1 YLEDLWPSTE
11 EIQNVIDEVVTPEI
25 FRSEYDNLFES
36 NERWNAIETTNEPL
50 YEWQED
56 STYIQNPPFF
66 EGLTPE
72 LGEIKPLNISKV
84 LGYFGYSIT
93 TDHISPAAAFAIY
106 MPYGAYLQEKC
117 VTARN
122 V

>member
-1 YLEDLWPSTE
+1 
-11 EIQNVIDEVVTPEI
+11 DEVVTPEI

-72 LGEIKPLNISKV
+72 IGEIKPLNNLKV
-84 LGYFGYSIT
+84 LGYFGDSIT
-93 TDHISPAAAFAIY
+93 TDHIRSEEHTSE
-106 MPYGAYLQEKC
+106 LQSRFDLVCRLLLEKKKKK
-117 VTARN
+117 
-122 V
+122 